1 MMIDYF
7 IYFIQSIILLLLT
20 PFFIGLLKR
29 IKAII
34 RGYKGP
40 SILQP
45 YYDLA
50 KLFNKGRVIS
60 TDSSFITK
68 IAPILSLTAA
78 ITTAFFIPVFYTGK
92 SFYLGNL
99 FIVLFLLGNLKF
111 FSVLLGLDCGSTFG
125 GMGSSRELFIS
136 MMAEPIMFLM
146 VTFLFMET
154 KTFNIF
160 RITSLNSLNN
170 WYSAA
175 HIIAAIAFVIL
186 LVGEN
191 SRMPVDNPETHLEL
205 TMIHE
210 AMILDISGKDLACIE
225 LSSYIKLIIF
235 ITIFINC
242 FFPIGI
248 GTVISVGSL
257 IISFL
262 IYILKVIACLIIISL
277 IETTMAKLR
286 LFRAPEIFAWA
297 FSISI
302 VAIAVNIISH

>member
-1 MMIDYF
+1 MIDYF
-7 IYFIQSIILLLLT
+7 IYFIQSIVLLLFT
-20 PFFIGLLKR
+20 PFFIGFLKR
-29 IKAII
+29 TKANI
-34 RGYKGP
+34 RGYKGAP
-40 SILQP
+40 VLQP

-50 KLFNKGRVIS
+50 KLFSKGRVIS
-60 TDSSFITK
+60 NYSSFITK
-68 IAPILSLTAA
+68 IAPILSLTFAL
-78 ITTAFFIPVFYTGK
+78 TTALFIPVFYTGK
-92 SFYLGNL
+92 SFYIGNL
-99 FIVLFLLGNLKF
+99 FIVLFLIGNLKIL
-111 FSVLLGLDCGSTFG
+111 SVLVGLDSGSTFG

-160 RITSLNSLNN
+160 KMASINSLTN
-170 WYSAA
+170 WYSTA
-175 HIIAAIAFVIL
+175 HMIAAIAFVIL

-210 AMILDISGKDLACIE
+210 AMILDISGRDLACIE
-225 LSSYIKLIIF
+225 LSSYIKLIIY

-248 GTVISVGSL
+248 ATSISAIGL
-257 IISFL
+257 IVSFL
-262 IYILKVIACLIIISL
+262 VYILKILMCLIIISI
-277 IETTMAKLR
+277 IESTMAKLR
-286 LFRAPEIFAWA
+286 LFRTPEIFAWS

-302 VAIAVNIISH
+302 VAIAVNTMVH